1 MYIIDIQKGAKIEE
15 KLRARRST
23 MHKLH
28 EEIIQKGAK
37 IEENQFEGIVS
48 RCMN

>member
-1 MYIIDIQKGAKIEE
+1 MMLLEE
-15 KLRARRST
+15 KEEEEL
-23 MHKLH
+23 